1 LRHGESN
8 EAHHLLKNEVIPSIQ
23 GVETMKVLSSIA
35 VSNLENCVQMGDIR
49 MKQED
54 SNYLKSKLFVAET
67 QSRVLPGNDIL
78 NT

>member
-35 VSNLENCVQMGDIR
+35 VSNLENCVQMADIR

-67 QSRVLPGNDIL
+67 QSRVLPGSDIL